1 MTKLADIKQYLIGAI
16 EDGQL
21 APGDRT
27 PSIRQLAQQ
36 FSCNKDTAQRALL
49 ELKFERYIYAKP
61 RSGYYVFD
69 LPNQEVEPV
78 DLPESEVAYDAYED
92 FRLCLNETLI
102 GREDYLFNYYHRQE
116 GLPDLIEAV
125 HGLLADSGV
134 YVPIEHLVITAGS
147 QQALYILNQLA
158 FPNGK
163 TEVVVEEPTY
173 PRMLDLL
180 EEQGLV
186 YHSVAR
192 DLDGL
197 DFETLEHLFRTQPIK
212 FFYLIPRL
220 HNPLGTSYSPT
231 EMRRLVALAERY
243 DVYLVE
249 DDYMSDFANQSPLHY
264 YDTKGRVIYL
274 KSFSNTVFSA
284 LRLATICLP
293 HDLKSPFIA
302 YKKLMDYDTNL
313 ILQKALALY
322 IENGLY
328 AKNIK
333 RLRAKFQQRLEN
345 WQERL
350 ASYAQLPEYSIHQ
363 DQLIVKLPPQ
373 IKLWQVV
380 AYGDAMP
387 QSYRQL
393 VNEHLLRLSDEESLK
408 ALLKYIL

>member
-21 APGDRT
+21 APGDRM

-69 LPNQEVEPV
+69 LPNQEVELV
-78 DLPESEVAYDAYED
+78 DLPESEVANDAYED

-373 IKLWQVV
+373 IKLWQAV

>member
-21 APGDRT
+21 APGDRM

-78 DLPESEVAYDAYED
+78 DLPESEVANDAYED

-173 PRMLDLL
+173 SRMLDLL

-373 IKLWQVV
+373 IKLWQAV